1 MILLDLASR
10 AKVFMWSLI
19 SEGRLSII
27 SVMAYECE
35 DENGSVIGYTHK
47 GEEMIVVLMV
57 RDFLER

>member
-10 AKVFMWSLI
+10 VKIFMWSLI

-47 GEEMIVVLMV
+47 GEEITVVLMV
-57 RDFLER
+57 GDFLER